1 MLGGG
6 DVLYLTHEGWIRG
19 KLAGIHGLP
28 ALQIHDVQ
36 NDAVIRHPLRE
47 GVLHVS
53 RLPEQVDVTVHI
65 QERTGKGNEDKGNIL
80 FFRNPV
86 AYKPVAYARDLH
98 FNGVVHYEDKG

>member
-1 MLGGG
+1 MRRLI
-6 DVLYLTHEGWIRG
+6 VLLSALVLC
-19 KLAGIHGLP
+19 LAASAQTRP
-28 ALQIHDVQ
+28 V
-36 NDAVIRHPLRE
+36 RE
-47 GVLHVS
+47 FRTTLDS
-53 RLPEQVDVTVHI
+53 VDVHI